1 MVIATPSIMGK
12 QEIERLKSLI
22 PNELAALIE
31 IELSVERNAQFIT
44 TEKIDRHRCQIQ
56 INLYNWQSLTVDLQN
71 LLFWH
76 EVAKIRNG
84 SIRSDRSE
92 YMAIAAGLGI
102 ASLDISTQN
111 IGMLAA
117 ALLIS
122 GLAGFRLYQKHRGE
136 QHLLHLTAADRD
148 AIGLAVDYGYDRTTA
163 RELLESALKIA
174 IKKAPSRFWR
184 DRYGAR
190 LQVLSLDACR

>member
-1 MVIATPSIMGK
+1 MVMATSNMIGGR
-12 QEIERLKSLI
+12 EIERLTSLI
-22 PNELAALIE
+22 PNELAQSIE
-31 IELSVERNAQFIT
+31 IELSVDRNSQFIAT
-44 TEKIDRHRCQIQ
+44 QKVDRHRCQIQ
-56 INLYNWQSLTVDLQN
+56 INLYHWQSLTINLQN
-71 LLFWH
+71 LLLWH

-84 SIRSDRSE
+84 SIRSDQSE
-92 YMAIAAGLGI
+92 HIAIAAGLGI
-102 ASLDISTQN
+102 AALDISTQN

-136 QHLLHLTAADRD
+136 QHLQHLTAADRD
-148 AIGLAVDYGYDRTTA
+148 AIELAVDYGYDRIIA

-190 LQVLSLDACR
+190 LQVLSLNAGS